1 VLPKHTY
8 ITDSQPASIQIH
20 VQAMFDEM
28 QQRVTC
34 SDAPT
39 IAKEAVKNEMNLR
52 VVDANTITVAFD
64 ETSTLEDVD
73 KVFNNSKSASFTVE
87 SISLKVSS
95 SIPSSLA
102 RESPYLTLLN
112 MYMKNSYL
120 EEAVKMF
127 EQMPERNIISC
138 TILVSGYG
146 IAGQSDKARVL
157 YYQCTQKDLIL
168 WTAMINACVQHG
180 IFDEALSLFQDMQ
193 LQRVE
198 PDKFS
203 VITLLTCYA
212 NIGAFDQCEWVH
224 WYAEDRNMK
233 IDAVRGT
240 TLMEMCSKC
249 GHFDKSLQIFG
260 RMQGKDATT
269 WTAIIC
275 GLTTKGQASKDL
287 ELFEEKPR
295 SKTKPDGI
303 TFTGVLS
310 ACCHG
315 GLVDEGQRHFQ
326 AMKEVYQVEMIIKH
340 YSYLVNLLGHAGHQ
354 DEEAATTNNT
364 VQVPGIFE
372 WCLQFSWDPGG
383 SNVIHRLE
391 GKPILRRGE
400 C

>member
-1 VLPKHTY
+1 MASSRSWIFPIEHVLPKHKY

-20 VQAMFDEM
+20 VQVMFDEM

-34 SDAPT
+34 S
-39 IAKEAVKNEMNLR
+39 IAKEAVTNEINLR
-52 VVDANTITVAFD
+52 VVDANTIIVAFD

-73 KVFNNSKSASFTVE
+73 KVFNNGKSASFTVE
-87 SISLKVSS
+87 SISPKVSS

-102 RESPYLTLLN
+102 RESPYLTLLD
-112 MYMKNSYL
+112 MYTKNSYL

-198 PDKFS
+198 PDKFF

-212 NIGAFDQCEWVH
+212 NIGAFDQFEWVH
-224 WYAEDRNMK
+224 WYAEDMNMK
-233 IDAVRGT
+233 IDAVCGT

-249 GHFDKSLQIFG
+249 GHVDKSLQILVQ
-260 RMQGKDATT
+260 MQGKDAAA
-269 WTAIIC
+269 WTDKIGRAH
-275 GLTTKGQASKDL
+275 
-287 ELFEEKPR
+287 
-295 SKTKPDGI
+295 
-303 TFTGVLS
+303 V
-310 ACCHG
+310 
-315 GLVDEGQRHFQ
+315 
-326 AMKEVYQVEMIIKH
+326 
-340 YSYLVNLLGHAGHQ
+340 
-354 DEEAATTNNT
+354 
-364 VQVPGIFE
+364 
-372 WCLQFSWDPGG
+372 
-383 SNVIHRLE
+383 
-391 GKPILRRGE
+391 
-400 C
+400 